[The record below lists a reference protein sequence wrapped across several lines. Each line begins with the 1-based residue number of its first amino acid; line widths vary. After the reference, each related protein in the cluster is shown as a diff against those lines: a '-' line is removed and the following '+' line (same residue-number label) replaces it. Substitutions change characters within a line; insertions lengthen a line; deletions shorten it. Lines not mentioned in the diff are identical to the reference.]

1 MSDMHHAIYIPA
13 PENIDG
19 CKTFTAITF
28 SGDSPEK
35 KRFAWGSNRK
45 EGETKVD
52 AIKNQKAGYTQIAG
66 DSGTGNKIL
75 LRMQS
80 KARNTRRR
88 NNGYSVHNKII
99 YHSRQGGALKHIT
112 NPDTVLYI
120 DSHGNSLNM
129 GFRPYGHSPEELA
142 KLMKY
147 EQLPKTIKKIKL
159 LACYSG
165 EEADTKKGKRKG
177 DIYARQFSAFMYK
190 FGYKGLTTYGY
201 LGEIIVMSNGTR
213 VSDTI
218 LEDEDDDYVKASAAR
233 RTFVAGKEVKG

>member
-13 PENIDG
+13 PENIDSG
-19 CKTFTAITF
+19 KTFTAIAF
-28 SGDSPEK
+28 NGDKPVK
-35 KRFAWGSNRK
+35 KRFTWGTNRK
-45 EGETKVD
+45 EGETKEE
-52 AIKNQKAGYTQIAG
+52 AIENQKAGYTQIAG
-66 DSGTGNKIL
+66 DSGTANKIL

-80 KARNTRRR
+80 KARNKRRR
-88 NNGYSVHNKII
+88 ENGYSVHNRII
-99 YHSRQGGALKHIT
+99 YHSRQGGALKHLT

-129 GFRPYGHSPEELA
+129 GYRPYGHSPEDLA

-147 EQLPKTIKKIKL
+147 EQLPRTIKKIKL

-165 EEADTKKGKRKG
+165 EEADTKRGKRKG

-218 LEDEDDDYVKASAAR
+218 LEDEDDDYVRASAAR
-233 RTFVAGKEVKG
+233 RKFVAGKEK